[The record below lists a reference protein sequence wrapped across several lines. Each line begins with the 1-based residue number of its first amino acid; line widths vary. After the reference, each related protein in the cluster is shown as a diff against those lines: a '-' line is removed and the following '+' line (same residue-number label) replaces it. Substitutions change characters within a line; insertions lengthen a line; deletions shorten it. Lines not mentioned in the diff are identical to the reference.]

1 MEKYENYNLKENNN
15 EDEII
20 EKVVN
25 SCQKKEDS
33 NRTKNSQMM
42 FAILIDDPNSKG
54 EKIKAKCI
62 LCNKVLLRKRFLK
75 HIDDVHT
82 SHAKGGG
89 PPPPSKKWIKYFLFI
104 WYCNIGSKKCFYA
117 KNLIPEVSSF

>member
-1 MEKYENYNLKENNN
+1 MN

-25 SCQKKEDS
+25 SCQKKEGS
-33 NRTKNSQMM
+33 NRTKNSPMM
-42 FAILIDDPNSKG
+42 FAILIDDPNAKG
-54 EKIKAKCI
+54 KKIKAKCI

-104 WYCNIGSKKCFYA
+104 
-117 KNLIPEVSSF
+117 